1 MKNNTK
7 RTSISINDETLEMI
21 NKLSPQLAKTSLNYK
36 VNYFLNKGIES
47 YLQNSDLVNDLA
59 QLIINKIDNAIMINT
74 QDIDVILE
82 EIHRSKALL
91 LSVKRYCVAN
101 NVKDLIDEQII
112 KNKASEFIENKF
124 KEDIKLLN
132 QKNKKI

>member
-1 MKNNTK
+1 MKNNIK
-7 RTSISINDETLEMI
+7 RSSISINNETLEMI

-59 QLIINKIDNAIMINT
+59 QLIINKIDNVIMINT
-74 QDIDVILE
+74 QDIDIILE
-82 EIHRSKALL
+82 EILRSKALL

-101 NVKDLIDEQII
+101 NVNDLIDEEII
-112 KNKASEFIENKF
+112 KNKASDFIENKF

>member
-1 MKNNTK
+1 MKNNIK
-7 RTSISINDETLEMI
+7 RTSISINNETLEMI

-59 QLIINKIDNAIMINT
+59 RLIINKIDNVIMNNT
-74 QDIDVILE
+74 QNIDVILE
-82 EIHRSKALL
+82 EILRSKALL

-101 NVKDLIDEQII
+101 NVNDLIDEEII
-112 KNKASEFIENKF
+112 KNKASDFIENKF

>member
-101 NVKDLIDEQII
+101 NVNDLIDEQII

>member
-1 MKNNTK
+1 MKNNIK

-21 NKLSPQLAKTSLNYK
+21 DKLSPQLAKTSLNYK

-59 QLIINKIDNAIMINT
+59 QLIINKIDNVIMNNT
-74 QDIDVILE
+74 QNIDVILE
-82 EIHRSKALL
+82 EILRSKALL

-101 NVKDLIDEQII
+101 NVNDLIDEEII
-112 KNKASEFIENKF
+112 KNKASDFIENKF